1 MSYLVLEETLKYHAG
16 HLATDPSSVDIF
28 CEKVYG
34 GERRWLAGC
43 LLLTGGADPTF
54 QLRPLNVFFTE
65 KPDEE
70 VGIVSIIKELHNNS
84 FPPRCQICV
93 WRLLD
98 SLRRVS
104 FVSLHPQI
112 VGSLHP
118 SYLFLGPE
126 WDGQCVKDHRS
137 RILPVK
143 FGKTDSNSP
152 DYCIN
157 KCKSH
162 EYSYAGVEYSKV
174 IILKM

>member
-1 MSYLVLEETLKYHAG
+1 MSSLVLEETLKYHAG

-70 VGIVSIIKELHNNS
+70 VGIVSIIRELHNNS

-104 FVSLHPQI
+104 LFTFRLLGLCIQVICFRSRMGRSVRERSPE
-112 VGSLHP
+112 SHP
-118 SYLFLGPE
+118 SREVWQNRLQLARLLHQQVQEP
-126 WDGQCVKDHRS
+126 
-137 RILPVK
+137 
-143 FGKTDSNSP
+143 
-152 DYCIN
+152 
-157 KCKSH
+157 
-162 EYSYAGVEYSKV
+162 
-174 IILKM
+174 

>member
-1 MSYLVLEETLKYHAG
+1 MSSLVLEETLKYHAG
-16 HLATDPSSVDIF
+16 HLVTDPSSVDVF

-70 VGIVSIIKELHNNS
+70 VGIVSFIKELHNNS

-98 SLRRVS
+98 SQRRVS
-104 FVSLHPQI
+104 LISYCWVFASKLYVFRSRMGRSVRERSPE
-112 VGSLHP
+112 SHP
-118 SYLFLGPE
+118 SREVWQNRLQLARLLHQQVQEP
-126 WDGQCVKDHRS
+126 
-137 RILPVK
+137 
-143 FGKTDSNSP
+143 
-152 DYCIN
+152 
-157 KCKSH
+157 
-162 EYSYAGVEYSKV
+162 
-174 IILKM
+174 